1 MMNKSKRSR
10 DYLKLKDELFAKE
23 CVASLYFKIVKFQES
38 KKDRIK

>member
-23 CVASLYFKIVKFQES
+23 SVASLYFKIVEFQES
-38 KKDRIK
+38 KDRIK